1 MNASI
6 KLIAAIAAMNAA
18 GFTINAETLQPVT
31 SYSSKKCFDEPDE
44 DQGYYSNDDFVCLLS
59 KEEKEALDNLEI

>member
-1 MNASI
+1 MSKTKFNKNGTVSILSLTEDEYNALRSVI
-6 KLIAAIAAMNAA
+6 
-18 GFTINAETLQPVT
+18 
-31 SYSSKKCFDEPDE
+31 YSSKRYFDEPDK